1 MTLIYI
7 ITRFLTFPGAL
18 VRGLIEHI
26 VCRIHKT
33 VIEDNRYIRT
43 DENCSHIEHELMST
57 PGGAFAVCFVPM
69 LFQIFLAACVSLAAA
84 TNLLYLGCF
93 SMPYGIIDIV
103 CLWVGFSLTVNCFP
117 SVEDALN
124 MWEKLYKTK
133 GHVFQ
138 KIIFAPGA
146 VICFVGAYL
155 EKYCLTFVSGIV
167 LTVILAFA
175 I

>member
-1 MTLIYI
+1 MTLIYV

-18 VRGLIEHI
+18 VRGLFEQI

-33 VIEDNRYIRT
+33 VVEDRRYLKT
-43 DENCSHIEHELMST
+43 DETCSHIEHELMST
-57 PGGAFAVCFVPM
+57 SGSSFAICFVPFLCQIILAFFVSVTAM
-69 LFQIFLAACVSLAAA
+69 TDLF
-84 TNLLYLGCF
+84 YLGYF
-93 SMPYGIIDIV
+93 AIPNGIIDIV
-103 CLWVGFSLTVNCFP
+103 CLWVGISLAVNCFP

-155 EKYCLTFVSGIV
+155 EKYSLTFILSIAAA
-167 LTVILAFA
+167 LLLAFVM
-175 I
+175 